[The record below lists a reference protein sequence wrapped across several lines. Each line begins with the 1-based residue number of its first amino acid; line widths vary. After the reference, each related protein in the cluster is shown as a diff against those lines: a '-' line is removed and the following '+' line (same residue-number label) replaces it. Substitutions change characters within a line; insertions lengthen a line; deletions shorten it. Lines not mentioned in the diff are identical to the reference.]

1 MCCNQIH
8 LYHQMLTHRQMAEIA
23 QWGSFLQS
31 AATKSCL
38 SQIQTLCKSIGV
50 FSINFSR
57 SWVGSRELSD
67 PGDFFWVPA
76 EILQKGGGGAGD
88 FHLYCF
94 LFVCFALLSGQFW
107 SREVLFQFAELL
119 SLAQQENP
127 GPDEI
132 RGSFAIYSNLHL

>member
-1 MCCNQIH
+1 MT
-8 LYHQMLTHRQMAEIA
+8 LEISS
-23 QWGSFLQS
+23 G
-31 AATKSCL
+31 CL
-38 SQIQTLCKSIGV
+38 LR
-50 FSINFSR
+50 FSG
-57 SWVGSRELSD
+57 W
-67 PGDFFWVPA
+67 
-76 EILQKGGGGAGD
+76 GGGGD

>member
-76 EILQKGGGGAGD
+76 EILQKGGGGGGGISISTV
-88 FHLYCF
+88 FC
-94 LFVCFALLSGQFW
+94 LFVLLCFQGSSG
-107 SREVLFQFAELL
+107 AERFYFNLQN
-119 SLAQQENP
+119 SLV
-127 GPDEI
+127 
-132 RGSFAIYSNLHL
+132 

>member
-1 MCCNQIH
+1 MT
-8 LYHQMLTHRQMAEIA
+8 LEISS
-23 QWGSFLQS
+23 G
-31 AATKSCL
+31 CL
-38 SQIQTLCKSIGV
+38 LR
-50 FSINFSR
+50 FSR
-57 SWVGSRELSD
+57 RGE
-67 PGDFFWVPA
+67 
-76 EILQKGGGGAGD
+76 GGGGD